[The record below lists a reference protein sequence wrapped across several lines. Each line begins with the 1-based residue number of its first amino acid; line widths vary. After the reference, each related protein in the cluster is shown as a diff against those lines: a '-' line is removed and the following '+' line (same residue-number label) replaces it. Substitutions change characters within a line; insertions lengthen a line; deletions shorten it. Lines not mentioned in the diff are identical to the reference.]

1 MRLYDPQI
9 IVIVILHEYASSN
22 TSILSAFFLPVWLSL
37 CTHCTHGYRVC
48 SLWNSAVS
56 SIDWHSSVSRCFG
69 LLVGFFYPWIGAL
82 AAGGLSLQM
91 ACGLIVRIRI
101 KDSIIQCVPA
111 MFYLLLCAWL
121 AKKLLGVPV

>member
-1 MRLYDPQI
+1 MATEFARYGIPQFR
-9 IVIVILHEYASSN
+9 VLTGILQLVAA
-22 TSILSAFFLPVWLSL
+22 L
-37 CTHCTHGYRVC
+37 
-48 SLWNSAVS
+48 
-56 SIDWHSSVSRCFG
+56 G

-101 KDSIIQCVPA
+101 KDSIIQCLPA

-121 AKKLLGVPV
+121 AKQFLGVPV

>member
-1 MRLYDPQI
+1 MVNVICMNTLHLIQIFCLFSFCLYGFRCALTAHMATEFARYGIPQFR
-9 IVIVILHEYASSN
+9 VLTGILQLVA
-22 TSILSAFFLPVWLSL
+22 A
-37 CTHCTHGYRVC
+37 
-48 SLWNSAVS
+48 
-56 SIDWHSSVSRCFG
+56 FG

-121 AKKLLGVPV
+121 SKQLIGVPV